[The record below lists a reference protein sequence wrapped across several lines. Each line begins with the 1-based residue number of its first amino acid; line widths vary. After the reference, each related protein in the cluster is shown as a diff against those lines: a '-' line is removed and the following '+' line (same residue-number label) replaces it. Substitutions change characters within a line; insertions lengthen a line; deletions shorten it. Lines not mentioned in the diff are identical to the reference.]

1 MNANSDTRTSHTIF
15 NADVHEQLDALGNVF
30 HLTPIERN
38 CALSIYKD
46 RFMSFQFRNSTN
58 ENFVM
63 NMTPF
68 EYSIFSAFLIY
79 KTVKKVREM
88 GIILDNDL
96 DHDIQLT
103 LCDPQQKLSLIDEMN
118 ANLRAGI
125 AMK

>member
-1 MNANSDTRTSHTIF
+1 MNAKSDTRESLSIF
-15 NADVHEQLDALGNVF
+15 NTDVHEQLDALGNVF
-30 HLTPIERN
+30 HLTPIERD

-46 RFMSFQFRNSTN
+46 RFMSFQFNNSAN

-68 EYSIFSAFLIY
+68 QFSIFSASLLY

-88 GIILDNDL
+88 SIILDNDL
-96 DHDIQLT
+96 DRDIQLT
-103 LCDPQQKLSLIDEMN
+103 LCDPQQKLSLIDEIN
-118 ANLRAGI
+118 ANIKAEI